1 MKEMSVPTELEAR
14 NAVRV
19 LLDYLGEDS
28 MREGLLETPRRV
40 VAAWDEMTRGY
51 GQDPKQLLT
60 TEFEGEG
67 YDQMIVC
74 REIDFWSVCEHHLL
88 PFHGTA
94 AVGYIPNKRVVGL
107 SKMPRL
113 VECFARRLQIQE
125 RLTKQIAEAMQD
137 ILKPQGVGVLVRAR
151 HLCMACRGV
160 KQQEAEM
167 VTSALLGQFRK
178 QEVRAEFLNLIG

>member
-1 MKEMSVPTELEAR
+1 MNEQTELEAR

-19 LLDYLGEDS
+19 LLEYLGEDPD
-28 MREGLLETPRRV
+28 REGLTDTPRRV

-51 GQDPKQLLT
+51 GQDPRLILGT
-60 TEFEGEG
+60 AFEGEG

-94 AVGYIPNKRVVGL
+94 AVGHIPNKRVVGL

-113 VECFARRLQIQE
+113 VECFSRRLQIQE
-125 RLTKQIAEAMQD
+125 RLTKQVAEAMQD
-137 ILKPQGVGVLVRAR
+137 VLKPRGVGVLVRAK

-160 KQQEAEM
+160 KQQQSEM
-167 VTSALLGQFRK
+167 VTSSLLGQFRE
-178 QEVRAEFLNLIG
+178 QAVRAEFLRLVE